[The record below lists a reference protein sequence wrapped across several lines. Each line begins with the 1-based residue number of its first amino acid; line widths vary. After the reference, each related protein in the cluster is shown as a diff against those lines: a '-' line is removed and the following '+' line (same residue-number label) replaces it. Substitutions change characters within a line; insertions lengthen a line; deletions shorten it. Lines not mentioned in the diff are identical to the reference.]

1 MIRKIITINED
12 ACNGCGL
19 CAAACHEGA
28 IGMVDG
34 KARLLRDD
42 YCDGLGDCLPA
53 CPTGAISFE
62 EREAAAYDEEAV
74 QRHKAAAAQPLPC
87 GCPGSQSKRITH
99 PRQEDAAA
107 PASVESE
114 LSQWPVQIRLVPT
127 EAPYFQG
134 ARLLVAADCTAFAY
148 GDFHRRF
155 IRGRVAL
162 IGCPKLDPVAYSEKL
177 TEILKHNDIESVTVV
192 HMEVPC
198 CGGIVQAV
206 KTALQASGKCIP
218 WQVATVSTDG
228 SLLEES

>member
-1 MIRKIITINED
+1 MTRRPSSGIKPPR
-12 ACNGCGL
+12 
-19 CAAACHEGA
+19 
-28 IGMVDG
+28 
-34 KARLLRDD
+34 RS
-42 YCDGLGDCLPA
+42 PW
-53 CPTGAISFE
+53 
-62 EREAAAYDEEAV
+62 
-74 QRHKAAAAQPLPC
+74 PC

-177 TEILKHNDIESVTVV
+177 TEILKRNDIESVTVV
-192 HMEVPC
+192 RMEVPC